1 MLTGIILCFIVGYV
15 TIVFE
20 HPLRLDK
27 SVPAL
32 LMGSVIWA
40 LISLGHMDVVDHTHH
55 VGEMENVLL
64 HHLGKT
70 AEILFF
76 LLTKFQNLSRTI

>member
-1 MLTGIILCFIVGYV
+1 MLTGIVLCFILGYL

-20 HPLRLDK
+20 HPLKLDK

-32 LMGSVIWA
+32 LMGSLCWA
-40 LISLGHMDVVDHTHH
+40 FISLGHLHVVDHHH
-55 VGEMENVLL
+55 EVAPLGGVLL

-76 LLTKFQNLSRTI
+76 LIGAMPFV